1 MFPKRSQ
8 PYHEKSFKY
17 GSVMAVTNLPNLVN
31 FAPGIQVIKIAI
43 KQKSVYMIIIAESKD
58 KTVRIYAPCVLCGPS
73 LLFKP
78 DVLYI
83 NNLFKSV
90 YSLLFC
96 INMKL
101 VVCFYDKRIISCV
114 YMKIY

>member
-8 PYHEKSFKY
+8 PLLEKSLKY
-17 GSVMAVTNLPNLVN
+17 GSVMAVINLPNLVN

-43 KQKSVYMIIIAESKD
+43 KHKIVYMIIIAESKD
-58 KTVRIYAPCVLCGPS
+58 KTVRIYTPCVMYDP
-73 LLFKP
+73 LFKP
-78 DVLYI
+78 DILYI
-83 NNLFKSV
+83 NNLFEPV

-96 INMKL
+96 INVKL
-101 VVCFYDKRIISCV
+101 VVCFYDKWIISCV